1 LNMFQKKQVPILI
14 ALASLT
20 AAALTAQGTASDSG
34 SASFEVASIK
44 VNHSGTTTPRW
55 MGFQG
60 AQFVVLNVSAK
71 EFVLNA
77 FTPTHAPY
85 YYEFEVL
92 GGPPWSQTERF
103 DFVAKVD
110 PQKDRPRLGMMMV
123 NLLKE
128 RFKVEV
134 HREQKEM
141 PVFELALARSDGK
154 LGPNIH
160 EVESTP
166 CNRDSPCGFYPRPG
180 PGKATGRKVN
190 MEQIGSIAGERLGR
204 RVIDKTGLTALFDV
218 DLEKLEIPGGG
229 PADPDAISIVT
240 AFQEQLGLKLRPA
253 RAQTKVLVIDHIE
266 RPTED

>member
-1 LNMFQKKQVPILI
+1 M
-14 ALASLT
+14 
-20 AAALTAQGTASDSG
+20 
-34 SASFEVASIK
+34 
-44 VNHSGTTTPRW
+44 
-55 MGFQG
+55 MGIQG
-60 AQFVVLNVSAK
+60 AQFVILNITAK
-71 EFVLNA
+71 ELVWNA
-77 FTPTHAPY
+77 FTPTHAAY

-110 PQKDRPRLGMMMV
+110 PQNDRPRLGIMTR

-141 PVFELALARSDGK
+141 PVYELVLARSDGK

-160 EVESTP
+160 AVESTP

-180 PGKATGRKVN
+180 PGKQTGRKVN

-204 RVIDKTGLTALFDV
+204 RVVDKTGLTALFDV
-218 DLEKLEIPGGG
+218 DLEKLEIPGGDPG
-229 PADPDAISIVT
+229 DPDAVSILT
-240 AFQEQLGLKLRPA
+240 AFQEQLGLKLRSA
-253 RAQTKVLVIDHIE
+253 NAQTEVLVIDHIE
-266 RPTED
+266 RPTEN